1 MAVVRKLH
9 YAPSTVTLVDLKV
22 MTYNVQGH
30 GSLLLGSYLR
40 RIARVIADEKPDLV
54 GLQEV
59 YRGGWRARF
68 TDQAEALAR
77 ETGMTVHFGRSFGG
91 GGGGGDGRGGAG
103 GSGGRAG
110 EFGNALLAAGEVR
123 SVEVH
128 PLPGAGEPRTV
139 LASRVVVRGTELRFL
154 VTHLAAWGRLGR
166 AARGRQAEALA
177 AQLRRTSAPF
187 VLVGDLNAPP
197 GAPELGHLLAADLF
211 RACGELASTH
221 RMTRQHLDYV
231 LADRGWTPVASRVL
245 RRGPSDH
252 WPVVVD
258 LRRAA

>member
-1 MAVVRKLH
+1 VAF
-9 YAPSTVTLVDLKV
+9 VDLKV

-68 TDQAEALAR
+68 ADQAEALAR
-77 ETGMTVHFGRSFGG
+77 ETGMTVHFGRSFG
-91 GGGGGDGRGGAG
+91 
-103 GSGGRAG
+103 SGGG

-139 LASRVVVRGTELRFL
+139 LEARVAVRGTEIRFL
-154 VTHLAAWGRLGR
+154 VTHLSAWGRLGR
-166 AARGRQAEALA
+166 TARGRQAESLA
-177 AQLRRTSAPF
+177 AQLRRTASPF

-197 GAPELGHLLAADLF
+197 GAPELGHLLATDLF

>member
-1 MAVVRKLH
+1 VAVVRKLH
-9 YAPSTVTLVDLKV
+9 RASSTVALVDLKV

-30 GSLLLGSYLR
+30 GSLLVGSYLR

-68 TDQAEALAR
+68 ADQAEALAR

-91 GGGGGDGRGGAG
+91 GGGGGGDVGRGGRR
-103 GSGGRAG
+103 GRTG

-139 LASRVVVRGTELRFL
+139 LESRVVVRGTELRFL

-166 AARGRQAEALA
+166 AARGRQVEALA
-177 AQLRRTSAPF
+177 AQLRRTAGPF

-197 GAPELGHLLAADLF
+197 DAPELGHLMATDLF

-231 LADRGWTPVASRVL
+231 FADRGWTPVASRVL